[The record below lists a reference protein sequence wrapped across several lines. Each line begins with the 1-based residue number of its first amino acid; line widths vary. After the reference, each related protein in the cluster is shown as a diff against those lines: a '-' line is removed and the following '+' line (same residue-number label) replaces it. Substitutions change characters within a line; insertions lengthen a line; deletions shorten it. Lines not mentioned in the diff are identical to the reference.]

1 MKLLR
6 MELRKAVTKTEE
18 LEKRMAV
25 QRDEFTK
32 KITYLTLESD
42 RLKRENGFL
51 RKKLTERDG
60 RLAFYE
66 NPHAPSSTNSMYNAE
81 RDAARKDES
90 SPK

>member
-18 LEKRMAV
+18 LEKRTEELEKRMVV

-42 RLKRENGFL
+42 RLKRENSFL
-51 RKKLTERDG
+51 RK
-60 RLAFYE
+60 
-66 NPHAPSSTNSMYNAE
+66 S
-81 RDAARKDES
+81 
-90 SPK
+90 